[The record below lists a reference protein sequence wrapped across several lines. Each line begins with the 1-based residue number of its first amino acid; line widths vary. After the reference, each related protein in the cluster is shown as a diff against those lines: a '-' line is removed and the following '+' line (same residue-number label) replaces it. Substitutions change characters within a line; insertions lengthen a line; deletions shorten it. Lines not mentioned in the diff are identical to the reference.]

1 MANQIMVIIGGK
13 EKRALALRVVVF
25 VVIVLTHVL
34 LEICVLLLLSLFDS
48 CLLTQIRGLDSCFL
62 LCMESLL
69 LSLSLS
75 RHDLHFILLD
85 YISCYRYARR
95 YNALSSFGL
104 MSTNDAARIAAQ
116 MSSEQC
122 VLSLSLSHSDMQISW
137 QIGRLADCGAN
148 WGIRNLSLPIKVC
161 KERQIGQRECSCTLW
176 FNCFN
181 LHK

>member
-1 MANQIMVIIGGK
+1 MANQIMVIMGGK
-13 EKRALALRVVVF
+13 EKRAHALRVVV
-25 VVIVLTHVL
+25 VVGVIVLTHVL

-62 LCMESLL
+62 LCMESL

-122 VLSLSLSHSDMQISW
+122 VLSLSLSHSVWYANQLADW
-137 QIGRLADCGAN
+137 QIGRLRRQLRHQKLVAAHKSMQEKADWPA
-148 WGIRNLSLPIKVC
+148 RV
-161 KERQIGQRECSCTLW
+161 Q
-176 FNCFN
+176 
-181 LHK
+181 LHALI